1 MVELF
6 SVPASNTPRPT
17 WRYIQRLGLKG
28 VN

>member
-6 SVPASNTPRPT
+6 SIPASNTPRPT
-17 WRYIQRLGLKG
+17 WHYIQRLGLKG